1 MGLHGFFIE
10 KIFARLSCPAGRERA
25 IAFYDIKKRRMA
37 HGAHPSLI
45 SGFLKEIVVWTLFP
59 SAKSTGR
66 SFQSF
71 TAPASA

>member
-1 MGLHGFFIE
+1 MGYTDFSLKKFSRAFL
-10 KIFARLSCPAGRERA
+10 ARQGVERA
-25 IAFYDIKKRRMA
+25 IAFYGIKKRRMA